1 MTKKPAAI
9 IGAILFACIAI
20 VPVVRA
26 ADEWKPADG
35 PLKTRWAKDV
45 SPTNALPE
53 YPRPQM
59 VRKDWQNLNGLW
71 DFAPAKEG
79 EKPPFGKELAGKIL
93 VPYPVE
99 SALSG
104 IMRHEPRMWYRR
116 TFQVPADWK
125 GRHVLLHFD
134 AVDWESTVYLNGE
147 KLATH
152 RGGYDAFGFDITGF
166 LKPDGPQELVVGVY
180 DPTDGK
186 NDANPAAGNQPRG
199 KQVLKPGGIFYTPTS
214 GIWQTVW
221 MEPVQPAFIEGLTI
235 VPDVDG
241 GKVQITVKALGA
253 GRNAQVSADASLK
266 RDEPGSST
274 AFSASAT
281 GPAGKALEI
290 LVPDAQL
297 WSPEHPTL
305 YSLHV
310 KLTSK
315 GKVTDEVDGYF
326 AMRKIS
332 LGKDKN
338 GLTRILLNNKFVFQ
352 VGPLDQG
359 FWPDGIYTAPT
370 DAALKFDI
378 EAEKKLGFNMVR
390 KHVKV
395 EPERWYY
402 WTDKLGLL
410 VWQDM
415 PAGDNKTPEAKA
427 QFEHELDR
435 MIEGRRNH
443 PSIIMW
449 VVFNEGWGE
458 FDVERLVQHV
468 KELDHSRLVDD
479 ASGWTDKGVGDVMD
493 MHHYPDPAMPNSEE
507 NRAAVLGE
515 FGGLGLPI
523 EGHMWKQTTKNW
535 GYRKIDNQEHLTEAY
550 VKMLSRAWGLKDKG
564 LSACVYTQT
573 TDVETE
579 SNGLLT
585 YDRDVFKVNPEQAAA
600 ADSGQ
605 VQEREKVLVPTS
617 QDQPQKWRY
626 ATEAPAGEQW
636 LKPEF
641 NDSSWSEGN
650 GGFGTEG
657 TPGAVVHTH
666 WAANDIWIRRHFT
679 LAPGNYSHVQL
690 LMHHDD
696 DAEVYLNGVLADKE
710 ASYVAE
716 YQQFP
721 IDGAARQTLKA
732 GDNVIAIH
740 CHQRTG
746 GQFIDA
752 GLVEVEVVKSAG
764 R

>member
-1 MTKKPAAI
+1 MKRLHFLVCGLVLLWTGLRAMASAAE
-9 IGAILFACIAI
+9 
-20 VPVVRA
+20 P
-26 ADEWKPADG
+26 WKPADG
-35 PLKTRWAKDV
+35 PLKTRWTKDV
-45 SPTNALPE
+45 SPENALQD

-59 VRKDWQNLNGLW
+59 VRKEWKNLNGLW
-71 DFAPAKEG
+71 QFSAAQRDE
-79 EKPPFGKELAGKIL
+79 EPPFGKELKEQIL

-104 IMRHEPRMWYRR
+104 IMRHESRMWYRR
-116 TFQVPADWK
+116 TFDVPADWK

-134 AVDWESTVYLNGE
+134 AIDWEATVYLNGK

-166 LKPDGPQELVVGVY
+166 LKPDGPQELLVGVF

-186 NDANPAAGNQPRG
+186 GSKDDPEAGHQPRG
-199 KQVLKPGGIFYTPTS
+199 KQVLKPGGIMYTPTS

-221 MEPVQPAFIEGLTI
+221 IEPVNAAFIEGLHI

-241 GKVQITVKALGA
+241 GKVQIVV
-253 GRNAQVSADASLK
+253 NAQNAGHGAQVTADASFSAN
-266 RDEPGSST
+266 DGGNAA
-274 AFSASAT
+274 AFSGSAS
-281 GPAGKALEI
+281 GPAGKPVEI
-290 LVPDAQL
+290 QVPNAQL
-297 WSPEHPTL
+297 WSPDHPSL

-315 GKVTDEVDGYF
+315 GKVTDEVESYF
-326 AMRKIS
+326 AMRKVS
-332 LGKDKN
+332 LGKDE
-338 GLTRILLNNKFVFQ
+338 GGITRMLLNNKFVFQ

-395 EPERWYY
+395 EPDRWYY
-402 WTDKLGLL
+402 WADKLGLL

-415 PAGDNKTPEAKA
+415 PAGDNGTPESIE
-427 QFEHELDR
+427 QFGHELDR
-435 MIEGRRNH
+435 MIAGRGNH
-443 PSIIMW
+443 PCIVMW

-458 FDVERLVQHV
+458 KQADVAGFVDRVR
-468 KELDHSRLVDD
+468 KLDPTRLVDD

-493 MHHYPDPAMPNSEE
+493 MHHYPDPSMPKPEE

-523 EGHMWKQTTKNW
+523 DGHMWKQTNKNW
-535 GYRKIDNQEHLTEAY
+535 GYRKIDNQKDLTDAY
-550 VKMLSRAWGLKDKG
+550 VKMLESAWTLKDKG

-585 YDRDVFKVNPEQAAA
+585 YDREVFKVDPDRAAA
-600 ADSGQ
+600 AAAGQ
-605 VQEREKVLVPTS
+605 LREEVKTLLPTS
-617 QDQPQKWRY
+617 QERPQTWRY
-626 ATEAPAGEQW
+626 TLDSPPDGWTRADFEDASWREAP
-636 LKPEF
+636 
-641 NDSSWSEGN
+641 

-657 TPGAVVHTH
+657 TPGAVIGTKWDTH
-666 WAANDIWIRRHFT
+666 EIWIRRHFN
-679 LAPGNYSHVQL
+679 LPAGDYSHAEL
-690 LMHHDD
+690 LLHHDD
-696 DAEVYLNGVLADKE
+696 DAEIYLNGALATKQ
-710 ASYVAE
+710 SGYIAE
-716 YQQFP
+716 YQEFP
-721 IDGAARQTLKA
+721 IAAEARQALKP

-740 CHQRTG
+740 CHQNGG

-752 GLVEVEVVKSAG
+752 GIVEVTEMK

>member
-1 MTKKPAAI
+1 MKKFAAFAGI
-9 IGAILFACIAI
+9 AVYLSLICCAAGAEA
-20 VPVVRA
+20 
-26 ADEWKPADG
+26 WKPADG
-35 PLKTRWAKDV
+35 PLKTRWTKDV
-45 SPTNALPE
+45 SPENALPE

-59 VRKDWQNLNGLW
+59 VRKEWQNLNGLW
-71 DFAPAKEG
+71 QFSSAQVGEEPPVGKDLKEQ
-79 EKPPFGKELAGKIL
+79 IL

-104 IMRHEPRMWYRR
+104 IMRHESRMWYRR
-116 TFQVPADWK
+116 NFEVPADWK

-134 AVDWESTVYLNGE
+134 AIDWEATVYLNGK

-166 LKPDGPQELVVGVY
+166 LKPDGPQELLVGVF

-186 NDANPAAGNQPRG
+186 EPKDDPEAGHQPRG
-199 KQVLKPGGIFYTPTS
+199 KQVLKPGGIMYTPTS

-221 MEPVQPAFIEGLTI
+221 MEPVNPAFIEGLRI

-241 GKVQITVKALGA
+241 GKVQITV
-253 GRNAQVSADASLK
+253 NAQNAGHGAQVTADASFTSN
-266 RDEPGSST
+266 EGGNAT
-274 AFSASAT
+274 AFSGSASGPT
-281 GPAGKALEI
+281 GKPLEI
-290 LVPDAQL
+290 QVPNAQL
-297 WSPEHPTL
+297 WSPDHPSL

-332 LGKDKN
+332 LGKN
-338 GLTRILLNNKFVFQ
+338 EGGITRMLLNNKFVFQ

-402 WTDKLGLL
+402 WADKLGLL

-415 PAGDNKTPEAKA
+415 PAGDNGTPESIE
-427 QFEHELDR
+427 QFGHELGR
-435 MIEGRRNH
+435 MIAGRGNH
-443 PSIIMW
+443 PCIVMW

-458 FDVERLVQHV
+458 KQADVPGFVERVR
-468 KELDHSRLVDD
+468 KLDPTRLVDD

-493 MHHYPDPAMPNSEE
+493 MHHYPDPSMPKPEE

-523 EGHMWKQTTKNW
+523 DGHMWKQTNKNW
-535 GYRKIDNQEHLTEAY
+535 GYRKIDNQKELTDAY
-550 VKMLSRAWGLKDKG
+550 VRMLGRAWTLKDKG

-585 YDRDVFKVNPEQAAA
+585 YDREVFKVDPDRAAA
-600 ADSGQ
+600 AAAGQ
-605 VQEREKVLVPTS
+605 LREEVKTLLPTS
-617 QDQPQKWRY
+617 QERPQTWRY
-626 ATEAPAGEQW
+626 TLDSPPDGWTRADFEDASWREAP
-636 LKPEF
+636 
-641 NDSSWSEGN
+641 

-657 TPGAVVHTH
+657 TPGAVIGTKWDTH
-666 WAANDIWIRRHFT
+666 EIWIRRHFN
-679 LAPGNYSHVQL
+679 LPAGDYSHAEL
-690 LMHHDD
+690 LLHHDD
-696 DAEVYLNGVLADKE
+696 DAEIYLNGALATKQ
-710 ASYVAE
+710 SGYIAE
-716 YQQFP
+716 YQEFP
-721 IDGAARQTLKA
+721 IAAEARQALKP

-740 CHQRTG
+740 CHQNGG

-752 GLVEVEVVKSAG
+752 GIVEVTEMK